1 MKPEKKHPVY
11 SCCQKRV
18 IYAIIREVPQ
28 APFHFTENA
37 YHLEG
42 IMQAVILAAGM
53 GKRLKELTRDNT
65 KGMVEVNG
73 KSLINRMLDILDQEE
88 LSRIIIVV
96 GYKGDRLI
104 QNIESLS
111 IKTPVVFINNPVYD
125 KTNNIYSLALAK
137 EYLTQ
142 EDTLLFE
149 SDLIF
154 QKSIVDRLIED
165 PRPALAVV
173 DKFESWMDG
182 TCMKLDSEDR
192 IEDFIPGRYLKFFE
206 KEDYFKTVNIYKFSR
221 EFSRNTYV
229 PFLSAY
235 EQAMGEN
242 EYYESVLKLI
252 AMLEDTEIR
261 ALRLQG
267 ETWYEIDNAQDLDI
281 AEYLFTDDPI
291 EKYRKIC
298 GRYGGFWRF
307 PKMLDFCY
315 LVNPYFPNQKMTD
328 EISSNFAP
336 LMRQYPSGARVNCL
350 LASGAFG
357 VKEEHIIAGNG
368 ASELIKELIENHLTG
383 KIGVIR
389 PTFEEYPNR
398 ADQDEIVAYVPES
411 RDFSYTAD
419 DLIRYFS
426 DHPVSSLILINPD
439 NPSGNYLKPA
449 EIIKLLDW
457 CGKTATRLILD
468 ESFVDFI
475 DIKAGGDIDAYSFF
489 KEDLLETYPA
499 LIVVKSISKSYGVP
513 GFRLGVL
520 ANADESLIAK
530 MKKGVSIWDINSFGE
545 FFLQILE
552 KYKKA
557 YKSALV
563 KHNGARKVLTDGLSG
578 ISWLSVFPSQANY
591 VMCEVTDGRSSL
603 QLCADILS
611 RYNMLVKDL
620 SPKIGN
626 GKQYLRIAVRTADEN
641 RKLIEVLKQI

>member
-1 MKPEKKHPVY
+1 
-11 SCCQKRV
+11 
-18 IYAIIREVPQ
+18 
-28 APFHFTENA
+28 
-37 YHLEG
+37 
-42 IMQAVILAAGM
+42 MQAIILAAGM

-73 KSLINRMLDILDQEE
+73 ESLMKRMLDILDQEN
-88 LSRIIIVV
+88 LSKIIIVI
-96 GYKGDRLI
+96 GYKGDRLKTS
-104 QNIESLS
+104 IESFH
-111 IKTPVVFINNPVYD
+111 IKTPIVFINNPIYD

-137 EYLTQ
+137 DYLTR

-154 QKSIVDRLIED
+154 EKAIADRLIAD
-165 PRPALAVV
+165 PRPTLAVV

-182 TCMKLDSEDR
+182 TCMKLGSEDE

-206 KEDYFKTVNIYKFSR
+206 KEEYYKTVNIYKFSR
-221 EFSRNTYV
+221 EFCKNTYV

-281 AEYLFTDDPI
+281 AEYLFTDDPV

-315 LVNPYFPNQKMTD
+315 LVNPYFPNQKMID
-328 EISSNFAP
+328 EISSNFVT
-336 LMRQYPSGARVNCL
+336 LMGQYPSGARVNCL

-357 VKEEHIIAGNG
+357 VKEEHIIVGNG
-368 ASELIKELIENHLTG
+368 AAELIKELIENHTPG

-398 ADQDEIVAYVPES
+398 ADEEEVVAYVPTS
-411 RDFSYTAD
+411 QDFSYTAD
-419 DLIRYFS
+419 DLMEYFGKN
-426 DHPVSSLILINPD
+426 PINSLVLINPD
-439 NPSGNYLKPA
+439 NPSGNFLNL
-449 EIIKLLDW
+449 EEVIRLLNW
-457 CGKTATRLILD
+457 CKEKNIRLILD

-475 DIKAGGDIDAYSFF
+475 DIKAGDNIDNYTLF
-489 KEDLLETYPA
+489 KEDLLKEYPN
-499 LIVVKSISKSYGVP
+499 LVVVKSISKSYGVP

-520 ANADESLIAK
+520 ASANEELIAV
-530 MKKGVSIWDINSFGE
+530 MKKEVSIWNINSYGE

-557 YKSALV
+557 YKAALV
-563 KHNGARKVLTDGLSG
+563 QHSKARKILVEGLSK
-578 ISWLSVFPSQANY
+578 ISWLHVFPSQANY

-603 QLCADILS
+603 KLCADVLS
-611 RYNMLVKDL
+611 EYNMLLKDL
-620 SPKIGN
+620 STKVGN
-626 GKQYLRIAVRTADEN
+626 GKQYLRIAVRTAEEN
-641 RKLIEVLKQI
+641 RRLIEVLKRM